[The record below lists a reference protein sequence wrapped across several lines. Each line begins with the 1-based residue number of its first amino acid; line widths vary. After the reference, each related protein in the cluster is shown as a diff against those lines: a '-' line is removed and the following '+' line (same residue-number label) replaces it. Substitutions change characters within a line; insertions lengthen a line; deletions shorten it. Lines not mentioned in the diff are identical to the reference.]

1 MSADRQEVIESR
13 QRQRGMSDPQP
24 QENKREETI
33 RYVAET
39 AVLMVEAFRERGF
52 SQDLAIMLTSQVL
65 PKLL

>member
-1 MSADRQEVIESR
+1 MSADRQEVVESR
-13 QRQRGMSDPQP
+13 QRQRGIPDPQP
-24 QENKREETI
+24 QESKREETI

-39 AVLMVEAFRERGF
+39 AVLMVEAFKERGF

>member
-1 MSADRQEVIESR
+1 MSADRQEVVESR
-13 QRQRGMSDPQP
+13 QRQRGIPDPQP

-33 RYVAET
+33 KYIAET
-39 AVLMVEAFRERGF
+39 AVMMVEAFEKRGF